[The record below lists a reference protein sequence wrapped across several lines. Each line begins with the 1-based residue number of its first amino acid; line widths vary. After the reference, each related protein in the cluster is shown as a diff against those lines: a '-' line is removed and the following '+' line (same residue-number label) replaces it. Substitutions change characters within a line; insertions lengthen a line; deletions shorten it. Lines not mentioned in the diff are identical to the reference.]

1 MALTLAWAF
10 MAGGC
15 DEGKIYPDEQI
26 TTENGVTLTLTGTFE
41 GCSGYE
47 NSDYGIVIAAFRDG
61 EDFAVVSRPLADGD
75 NELTLKNIDPS
86 VSSAEICVISR
97 LRERILTIASMPIEA
112 GAGSDLHFDAGRM
125 DVRPFFIINHNI
137 LATSCVQC
145 HGATGTSAA
154 SLNLTEAESYRN
166 LVNAPSTVMNGE
178 VRVQPG
184 DASASTLWQTL
195 ATDVSESWKFDH
207 SNLLTPEKSGFIK
220 EWIDNGAD
228 N

>member
-1 MALTLAWAF
+1 MALLAAM
-10 MAGGC
+10 MAAGC
-15 DEGKIYPDEQI
+15 DEGKIYPDERES
-26 TTENGVTLTLTGTFE
+26 TEKGLTLTLTGTFE
-41 GCSGYE
+41 GCAGYE
-47 NSDYGIVIAAFRDG
+47 NSDYGIVVAAFREG

-75 NELTLKNIDPS
+75 NELTLKNIDAS

-97 LRERILTIASMPIEA
+97 LRERIVTIASMPIVASE
-112 GAGSDLHFDAGRM
+112 SREVHFDAGRM

-154 SLNLTEAESYRN
+154 TLNLTATESYRN
-166 LVNAPSTVMNGE
+166 LVNAPSTVMKGE

-184 DASASTLWQTL
+184 DASASTLWQAL
-195 ATDVSESWKFDH
+195 ATDMSESWKFDH